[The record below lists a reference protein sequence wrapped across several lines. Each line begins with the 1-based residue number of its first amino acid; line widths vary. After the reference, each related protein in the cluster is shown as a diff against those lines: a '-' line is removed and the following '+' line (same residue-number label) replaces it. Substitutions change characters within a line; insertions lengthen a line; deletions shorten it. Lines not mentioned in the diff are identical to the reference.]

1 MRIEEIYRKYSAQ
14 LRGYISKYV
23 SSSVDSEDI
32 LHDTFY
38 KLITADNQDNIQSI
52 SSWLYRVAQNRIID
66 SSRKHKEES
75 ITYLKDSDNEHIE
88 VSIAELLTNP
98 KETPETEL
106 LRSMVW
112 EELETALSEL
122 PEEQRIVFELNEL
135 EGIPF
140 SEIAEVTNIP
150 VNTLISRKRYA
161 VLHLRQRLS
170 SLYEDIT
177 TLY

>member
-1 MRIEEIYRKYSAQ
+1 MRIENIYRKYSAQ

-23 SSSVDSEDI
+23 SSSIDSDDI

-38 KLITADNQDNIQSI
+38 KFIVADEQDTIQSI
-52 SSWLYRVAQNRIID
+52 SSWLYRVAQNTIID
-66 SSRKHKEES
+66 RSRKRREES
-75 ITYLKDSDNEHIE
+75 IPYLKDSDDAHIE
-88 VSIAELLTNP
+88 ISIAELLTNP
-98 KETPETEL
+98 KDTPENDL

-112 EELETALSEL
+112 DELESALSEL

-140 SEIAEVTNIP
+140 SEISEATNIP

-170 SLYEDIT
+170 SLYEEIG
-177 TLY
+177 LL